1 MKKLLALLLILSL
14 ALSGAALAETTY
26 PFATEDMNG
35 NAVTIEEQPDVVV
48 SLTPSNRCV

>member
-1 MKKLLALLLILSL
+1 MKKLLALLLIRSL
-14 ALSGAALAETTY
+14 ALSGAALAETTS

-48 SLTPSNRCV
+48 SLTPINT